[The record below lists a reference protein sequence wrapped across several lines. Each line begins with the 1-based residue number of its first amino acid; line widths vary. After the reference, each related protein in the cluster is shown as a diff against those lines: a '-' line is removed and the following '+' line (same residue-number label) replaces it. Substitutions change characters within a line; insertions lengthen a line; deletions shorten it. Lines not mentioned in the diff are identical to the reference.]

1 MAAISRSRRSA
12 SGIALIV
19 AGAAFVVG
27 AVLPFL
33 GFAAP
38 WLYLIAYAAF
48 AVALVILGLGAVTNV
63 IERIS
68 LFAGAVGW
76 LLLAISGLG
85 LGLPAAFLTAGA
97 ILAALGTLIGAIVLY
112 TGKELGNTSAG
123 VFVIAALLAL
133 VFLLTYLGLFSL
145 GALSTLLVVAL
156 GVALVITGVYFR
168 RTERKR

>member
-63 IERIS
+63 IARIS

-76 LLLAISGLG
+76 LLLAVPGSHPHRSEY
-85 LGLPAAFLTAGA
+85 PALD
-97 ILAALGTLIGAIVLY
+97 L
-112 TGKELGNTSAG
+112 
-123 VFVIAALLAL
+123 
-133 VFLLTYLGLFSL
+133 
-145 GALSTLLVVAL
+145 
-156 GVALVITGVYFR
+156 R
-168 RTERKR
+168 